1 MKALVFAGRNTK
13 ELLRDPLSLLF
24 MIGLPLVM
32 LFVFS
37 AINSSVPVAQFDI
50 GRIGPGIAMFSL
62 TFISL
67 FSGMLLAGDRESS
80 FLARLRAAPLTAF
93 DFLAGYTWPL
103 LGVALVQ
110 TATCFVA
117 AFTLGLPVTWNVLLA
132 IVVLLPVAVF
142 FIGCGLLMG
151 ALFTANQVGGSS
163 ALLINVAG
171 FLGGI
176 WLPLQLIGGGFK
188 AVADA
193 LPFSHPVE
201 AAQAA
206 TAGDF
211 ASIMPHLAWCIG
223 YAVMVFA
230 IAVLVFRRKITR

>member
-1 MKALVFAGRNTK
+1 MRTLVFAGRNTK

-24 MIGLPLVM
+24 LIALPLVM

-37 AINSSVPVAQFDI
+37 AINSSVPVAQFEI
-50 GRIGPGIAMFSL
+50 GRIGPGLAMFSL

-67 FSGMLLAGDRESS
+67 FSGMLIAGDRQSS
-80 FLARLRAAPLTAF
+80 FLARLRASPLTAV

-103 LGVALVQ
+103 LGIALVQ
-110 TATCFVA
+110 TTLCFVA
-117 AFTLGLPVTWNVLLA
+117 SFTLGLPVTVNVLLA
-132 IVVLLPVAVF
+132 IVVLLPAAFF

-151 ALFTANQVGGSS
+151 TLFTANQVGGSS

-176 WLPLQLIGGGFK
+176 WLPLHLIGGGLET
-188 AVADA
+188 VAGL
-193 LPFSHPVE
+193 LPFSHAVE

-206 TAGDF
+206 IAGDY
-211 ASIMPHLAWCIG
+211 AAVMPHLAWCIG
-223 YAVMVFA
+223 YAAAVVA
-230 IAVLVFRRKITR
+230 LAVLVFRKKMSR

>member
-1 MKALVFAGRNTK
+1 MRALVFAGRNTK

-24 MIGLPLVM
+24 LIALPLVM

-37 AINSSVPVAQFDI
+37 AINSSVPVEQFQI

-62 TFISL
+62 TFIAL

-80 FLARLRAAPLTAF
+80 FLARRLASPLTAV

-103 LGVALVQ
+103 LGIALAQ
-110 TATCFVA
+110 ITMCFA
-117 AFTLGLPVTWNVLLA
+117 ASFTLGLPVTANVLLA
-132 IVVLLPVAVF
+132 IVVLLPAAFF

-151 ALFTANQVGGSS
+151 TLLTAGQVGGGS

-188 AVADA
+188 AVADL
-193 LPFSHPVE
+193 LPFSHAVQ

-206 TAGDF
+206 IAGDV
-211 ASIMPHLAWCIG
+211 AAILPHLTWCIG
-223 YAVMVFA
+223 YAVAVVA
-230 IAVLVFRRKITR
+230 LAVLVFRKRMST

>member
-1 MKALVFAGRNTK
+1 MKALVFAGRNIK
-13 ELLRDPLSLLF
+13 ELLRDPLSLMF

-37 AINSSVPVAQFDI
+37 AINRSVPVKQFEI

-80 FLARLRAAPLTAF
+80 FLARLLASPLTAI

-103 LGVALVQ
+103 LGIALAQ
-110 TATCFVA
+110 TALCFVA
-117 AFTLGLPVTWNVLLA
+117 AFTLGLPVTLNVLLA
-132 IVVLLPVAVF
+132 IVVLVPTAVF

-151 ALFTANQVGGSS
+151 TLFTANQVGGVS

-193 LPFSHPVE
+193 LPFYHAVE

-206 TAGDF
+206 IAGNF
-211 ASIMPHLAWCIG
+211 TEIMPHLAWCIS
-223 YAVMVFA
+223 YAV
-230 IAVLVFRRKITR
+230 AVLALAVFVFRNKMRR